1 MYHRTDLIYQYD
13 GTFDGFLC
21 CVFRA
26 IYEKEDPLAITPEE
40 EAQATLLETV
50 LIDTQPDKAS
60 RVQRSIPAKLGQD
73 ALRVVHLCFL
83 SDLPHREVALL
94 AFLRLGYRVGS
105 TILRMLTD
113 ERVYKV
119 VTAARAVSGEAHLL
133 KGFTRFSEYGGTL
146 IAEIEP
152 KNHVLPILA
161 QHFRARMPGESFL
174 IFDRTHKLA
183 LAYSGGQ
190 SRIFPMTLTE
200 LPQPERQEQFYRQLW
215 TRFYDTVSIEAR
227 YNPKCRMTQ
236 MPKRYWGVMTEFQE
250 ENRPWAL
257 PENAGS
263 SSEKIKEKIPCTPPP
278 GKLQ

>member
-50 LIDTQPDKAS
+50 LIDTQPDKAG

-83 SDLPHREVALL
+83 SDLPDREVALL

-105 TILRMLTD
+105 AVLRMLTD

-133 KGFTRFSEYGGTL
+133 KGFTRFSEYSGTL

-152 KNHVLPILA
+152 KNHVLPLLA
-161 QHFRARMPGESFL
+161 QHFRARMPGESFF

-190 SRIFPMTLTE
+190 SQIFPMTAAE
-200 LPQPERQEQFYRQLW
+200 LPRPGRQEQFYRQLW
-215 TRFYDTVSIEAR
+215 TRFYDTVSIESR
-227 YNPKCRMTQ
+227 YNPKCRMTH

-257 PENAGS
+257 PENAPP
-263 SSEKIKEKIPCTPPP
+263 SSEKIKSKIPCTPPP